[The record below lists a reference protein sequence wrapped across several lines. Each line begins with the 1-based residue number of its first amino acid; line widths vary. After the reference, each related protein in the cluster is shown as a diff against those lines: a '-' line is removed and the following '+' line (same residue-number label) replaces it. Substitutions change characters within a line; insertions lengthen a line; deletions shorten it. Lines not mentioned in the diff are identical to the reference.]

1 MTPGIGLALGAML
14 CFGMGDLLY
23 KRAAQAG
30 IESRHFIMLQAW
42 AFCPTIT
49 LYALLTDNLHVRP
62 SAIWGG
68 LAGLFALVA
77 FYNFSQSL
85 RTGTISA
92 NAPIFRLN
100 FTVTAFLAIV
110 LLGEPITLLRLMGLT
125 LALVAVWLLLAEPQG
140 SPSRP
145 SLASLTRVLI
155 ATGALAFANLFYKVG
170 LLQGA
175 RPETLLSAQAWVFC
189 SLATAFV
196 FVVDRRLHA
205 SPKIWR
211 YSGPTAALLVVGFV
225 LLLHG
230 LLIGHASVLIPVAQL
245 GFVVTALVG
254 GVLFAES
261 MPRRKQVGIGTA
273 AGALVLL
280 AVG

>member
-30 IESRHFIMLQAW
+30 VESRHFIMLQAW
-42 AFCPTIT
+42 GFCPTIT
-49 LYALLTDNLHVRP
+49 LYALLTGNLQVGP
-62 SAIWGG
+62 SAIWGA

-85 RTGTISA
+85 RTGSISA

-100 FTVTAFLAIV
+100 FTVTAALAIL
-110 LLGEPITLLRLMGLT
+110 LLGEPVTLLRLAGLS
-125 LALVAVWLLLAEPQG
+125 LALIAVWLLLAEPQG

-175 RPETLLSAQAWVFC
+175 KPETLLSAQAWVFC

-196 FVVDRRLHA
+196 LIVDRRLRP
-205 SPKIWR
+205 SPAIWR
-211 YSGPTAALLVVGFV
+211 FSGPAAVLLVLGFI

-230 LLIGHASVLIPVAQL
+230 LVVGPASVLIPVAQL
-245 GFVVTALVG
+245 GFVVTALF
-254 GVLFAES
+254 GVVMFGERLKL
-261 MPRRKQVGIGTA
+261 RKQAGIGTA
-273 AGALVLL
+273 AAALLL
-280 AVG
+280 FAIG

>member
-1 MTPGIGLALGAML
+1 MTPGIGLALTAML
-14 CFGMGDLLY
+14 CFGAGDLLY

-42 AFCPTIT
+42 GFCPTIT
-49 LYALLTDNLHVRP
+49 LYALLTGNLHVRL
-62 SAIWGG
+62 SAIWGA
-68 LAGLFALVA
+68 LAGVFALVA
-77 FYNFSQSL
+77 FYNFAQSL
-85 RTGTISA
+85 RTGSISA

-100 FTVTAFLAIV
+100 FTVTAALAIL
-110 LLGEPITLLRLMGLT
+110 LLGESITFLKLMGLT
-125 LALVAVWLLLAEPQG
+125 LALVAVWLLLAEPQA
-140 SPSRP
+140 SASRP

-155 ATGALAFANLFYKVG
+155 ATGALAFANLFYKIG

-189 SLATAFV
+189 SLATALV
-196 FVVDRRLHA
+196 FVVDRRLHV
-205 SPKIWR
+205 SPTIWR
-211 YSGPTAALLVVGFV
+211 YSGPAAALLVIGFV

-230 LLIGHASVLIPVAQL
+230 LLVGPASVLIPVAQL
-245 GFVVTALVG
+245 GFVVTALCGV
-254 GVLFAES
+254 VLFHENLNT
-261 MPRRKQVGIGTA
+261 RKQAGIGTA